1 MRFGMRE
8 MVLLIVLLAI
18 PVASMFL
25 VFKPQNVAIERAKKE
40 IEHKAR
46 TLDKLKEQTAR
57 TDDLERAIAQFEQRI
72 AEVEAQLPSNKGVD
86 RIVRQVSDL
95 AVNSGLSAPAL
106 KSVDPLPA
114 GLYYEQPL
122 EMKTSGK
129 WRDTGFYEFLLAIE
143 RLPRKTRIPSM
154 TLKRDTK
161 KDGEFEI
168 DFTLSIY
175 FQDGSVS

>member
-1 MRFGMRE
+1 MKFGVRE
-8 MVLLIVLLAI
+8 LVLLVVLLAI
-18 PVASMFL
+18 PVASYFL
-25 VFKPQNVAIERAKKE
+25 VFTPQNKAIERAQKE
-40 IEHKAR
+40 IEHKER

-57 TDDLERAIAQFEQRI
+57 TDDLERAIDQFEQRI

-86 RIVRQVSDL
+86 SIVRQVSDL
-95 AVNSGLSAPAL
+95 AVDSGLASPAL
-106 KSVDPLPA
+106 KSDDPVPA

-122 EMKTSGK
+122 EMMTSGK
-129 WRDTGFYEFLLAIE
+129 WRDSGFYEFLLAVE

-161 KDGEFEI
+161 NDGEFEI

>member
-1 MRFGMRE
+1 MKFGLRE
-8 MVLLIVLLAI
+8 TVLLLVLLAI

-25 VFKPQNVAIERAKKE
+25 VFKPQNLAIERAKKE
-40 IEHKAR
+40 IEHKER

-57 TDDLERAIAQFEQRI
+57 TEDLERAIAQFELRI

-86 RIVRQVSDL
+86 SIVRKVSDL
-95 AVNSGLSAPAL
+95 AVDSGLSSPAL
-106 KSVDPLPA
+106 QSEKPMPA

-122 EMKTSGK
+122 EMTTTGK
-129 WRDTGFYEFLLAIE
+129 WRDSGFYEFLLAVE
-143 RLPRKTRIPSM
+143 QLPRKTRIPSM
-154 TLKRDTK
+154 TLKRDSK

-175 FQDGSVS
+175 FQDGSIS